1 MYRKY
6 FLTFFVAATVLVLG
20 GVSAFAQTG
29 ALRGKVMLKQADG
42 TSLPAANAVVDVY
55 RLDIPS
61 KQENIKPN
69 KRGEFNILGLF
80 IIGKYVLSVS
90 APGASPKI
98 RTNIKAGQ
106 DAEYLITLDP
116 GDGRRYTMDEAK
128 KLASGDA
135 DATAGGGGSGESEED
150 RLKREELIRKNAEID
165 ASNKKIEAANSIV
178 RRTFEEGGKALEA
191 KKYDEAVTLY
201 SEGLA
206 ADPEQAALLTNKSVA
221 LRMRGAE
228 RYNAAVQSK
237 DSAEKTSGMEA
248 ARKDFRESAESATKA
263 VELIKA
269 MPNPADPTEGA
280 RQMANKRAAVSA
292 RADAMKIFVTKVDPT
307 KADDGY
313 AAYQDFIA
321 LQTDDAV
328 KLKAQLDSAQMLFDA
343 GAVDKAVAEYQKVL
357 TGHPDNV
364 EAMLGA
370 GLALFGTGD
379 AEKYQEAANY
389 LQQFVDK
396 APDTHAFKADAKAVL
411 EELKRQNVKPQK
423 GTTGTRR
430 RG

>member
-29 ALRGKVMLKQADG
+29 ALRGKVMMKQADG
-42 TSLPAANAVVDVY
+42 TSLPAANAIVDVY

-80 IIGKYVLSVS
+80 ITGKYVLSVS

-106 DAEYLITLDP
+106 DAEYLVTLDP

-135 DATAGGGGSGESEED
+135 DTTAASGGGGESAED
-150 RLKREELIRKNAEID
+150 KAKREELMRKNAEIE
-165 ASNKKIEAANSIV
+165 AGNKKIEAANSIV
-178 RRTFEEGGKALEA
+178 RRTFEEGGKALDA

-206 ADPEQAALLTNKSVA
+206 ADPEQAALLTNKSIA

-237 DSAEKTSGMEA
+237 DAAEKTSGLEA

-263 VELIKA
+263 VELVKA
-269 MPNPADPTEGA
+269 MPNPADPTEQA
-280 RQMANKRAAVSA
+280 RQLANKRAAVSA

-313 AAYQDFIA
+313 AAFQDFIGM
-321 LQTDDAV
+321 QTDNAI

-343 GAVDKAVAEYQKVL
+343 GAVDKAVAEYQKIL
-357 TGHPDNV
+357 TTSPDNV

>member
-6 FLTFFVAATVLVLG
+6 FLNFFVVATVVVVG

-29 ALRGKVMLKQADG
+29 ALRGKVMMKQADG
-42 TSLPAANAVVDVY
+42 TSAPATNAVVDVY

-80 IIGKYVLSVS
+80 ITGKYVLSVS

-106 DAEYLITLDP
+106 DAEYLVTLDP
-116 GDGRRYTMDEAK
+116 GDGRRYTMDEAR

-135 DATAGGGGSGESEED
+135 DTTASSGGGGESAED
-150 RLKREELIRKNAEID
+150 KAKREELMRKNAEID
-165 ASNKKIEAANSIV
+165 AGNKKIEAANSVV
-178 RRTFEEGGKALEA
+178 RRTFEEGGKALDA

-206 ADPEQAALLTNKSVA
+206 ADPEQAALLTNKSIA

-237 DSAEKTSGMEA
+237 DEAAKTSGLEA

-263 VELIKA
+263 VELVKA
-269 MPNPADPTEGA
+269 MPNPADPTEQA
-280 RQMANKRAAVSA
+280 RQLANKRAAVSA

-313 AAYQDFIA
+313 AAFQDFIGM
-321 LQTDDAV
+321 QTDNAI

-343 GAVDKAVAEYQKVL
+343 GAVDKAVAEYQKIL
-357 TGHPDNV
+357 TTNPDNV

-379 AEKYQEAANY
+379 ADKYQEAANY
-389 LQQFVDK
+389 LQRFVDN

-423 GTTGTRR
+423 TAPTGRR

>member
-42 TSLPAANAVVDVY
+42 TSLPAPNAVVDVY

-69 KRGEFNILGLF
+69 KRGEFNILGMF
-80 IIGKYVLSVS
+80 IVGKYVLSVS

-106 DAEYLITLDP
+106 DAEYVITLDP

-135 DATAGGGGSGESEED
+135 DATAGGSGESEED

-165 ASNKKIEAANSIV
+165 ASNKKVEASNAIV

-237 DSAEKTSGMEA
+237 DATEKTTGLEA
-248 ARKDFRESAESATKA
+248 ARKDFRESAESASKA

-269 MPNPADPTEGA
+269 MPSPADPTEQA

-321 LQTDDAV
+321 MQTDDAV

-423 GTTGTRR
+423 AAPTGRR

>member
-6 FLTFFVAATVLVLG
+6 FLTFFMAATVLVLG

-42 TSLPAANAVVDVY
+42 TSLPAVGAIVDVY

-80 IIGKYVLSVS
+80 ITGKYVLSVS

-106 DAEYLITLDP
+106 DAEYLVTLDP

-135 DATAGGGGSGESEED
+135 DTSAGTSGGGESAED
-150 RLKREELIRKNAEID
+150 KAKREELMRKNAEID
-165 ASNKKIEAANSIV
+165 ASNKKIENANAIV
-178 RRTFEEGGKALEA
+178 RRTFEEGGKALDA

-206 ADPEQAALLTNKSVA
+206 ADPEQAALLTNKSIA

-237 DSAEKTSGMEA
+237 DAEAKTSGMEA
-248 ARKDFRESAESATKA
+248 AKKDFRESAESATKA

-269 MPNPADPTEGA
+269 MPNPADPTEQA

-292 RADAMKIFVTKVDPT
+292 RADAMKIFVTKVDPS
-307 KADDGY
+307 KVDDGY
-313 AAYQDFIA
+313 AAFQEFIA
-321 LQTDDAV
+321 MQTDTAI
-328 KLKAQLDSAQMLFDA
+328 KLKAELDGAQMLFDA
-343 GAVDKAVAEYQKVL
+343 GAVDKAVAEYQKIL
-357 TGHPDNV
+357 TTNPDNV

-411 EELKRQNVKPQK
+411 EELKRQNVKPQ
-423 GTTGTRR
+423 TAPTRR
-430 RG
+430 RR